1 MNATLKS
8 LIDAEAKALHLF
20 NEIEEHGL
28 IKPGITEKE
37 LNKDIYALAKNM
49 YGISKYWHKRIVRT
63 GKNTLQPYAQNPPD
77 LIIAED
83 DILFLDFGPIFEDWE
98 ADFGRTYVLGS
109 DPVKLKLKRD
119 IEEAWQR
126 GRDWYFSQSSVTG
139 AGLYQYVDGL
149 AREYGWTFGA
159 NMAGHLIGKFPH
171 EKLNSVQKHNY
182 IHPQNHQD
190 MFAPDKSGQKREW
203 ILEIHFI
210 DQEREIGGFFEQ
222 LLV

>member
-1 MNATLKS
+1 MNATLQS
-8 LIDAEAKALHLF
+8 LIEAEAKALHLF

-28 IKPGITEKE
+28 IRPGITEKE

-49 YGISKYWHKRIVRT
+49 YGISKYWHKRIVRA
-63 GKNTLQPYAQNPPD
+63 GKNTLQPYSQNPPD
-77 LIIAED
+77 LTIAED
-83 DILFLDFGPIFEDWE
+83 DILFLDFGPIFEAWE
-98 ADFGRTYVLGS
+98 ADFGRTYVLGN
-109 DPVKLKLKRD
+109 DPRKLKLKHD

-126 GRDWYFSQSSVTG
+126 ARDWYFTHNSVTG
-139 AGLYQYVDGL
+139 AELYNHVASMAND
-149 AREYGWTFGA
+149 YGWTFGA

-171 EKLNSVQKHNY
+171 EKLNPGQKHNY